1 MASGVHQ
8 ESEAEDSLQGLEDIP
23 EGWEF
28 RGRRESYYSY
38 YEAVLGLDTG
48 AMKCGT
54 GCFEKAA
61 SPGHEDC
68 EAGAGDA
75 WSPD

>member
-1 MASGVHQ
+1 MELVASGVPQ

-48 AMKCGT
+48 AMTCGT
-54 GCFEKAA
+54 GCFEKAKGQV
-61 SPGHEDC
+61 SIKTKHNGSKEF
-68 EAGAGDA
+68 
-75 WSPD
+75 